1 MKRLIILFLLIVG
14 FTSADAQEYKAKE
27 IYIHF
32 FSPAPIADIEAI
44 SNSATANLNIAKKEV
59 EITINIASF
68 KFKKALMQTHFN
80 EKYIESDKFP
90 TASFKGKF
98 TDNISLN
105 KDGVYQF
112 DIEGKFNI
120 HGVERA
126 KTVLCKIIV
135 KDQKIVF
142 ETNFKLLSADFKI
155 KAPDIIYRKV
165 GQEVTIDVAGKLFK
179 E

>member
-1 MKRLIILFLLIVG
+1 MRYFIFFFLLILGCSSVK
-14 FTSADAQEYKAKE
+14 AQEYQAKE
-27 IYIHF
+27 IYVHF

-44 SNSATANLNIAKKEV
+44 SNSATASLDLAKKEV
-59 EITINIASF
+59 EITMNVASF

-80 EKYIESDKFP
+80 EKYIESDKYP
-90 TASFKGKF
+90 TASFKGRF
-98 TDNISLN
+98 TDNINLN

-120 HGVERA
+120 HGVERI
-126 KTVLCKIIV
+126 KTIPCKIIV
-135 KDQKIVF
+135 KEQKIVF
-142 ETNFKLLSADFKI
+142 ETNFRLLSADFKI

-165 GQEVTIDVAGKLFK
+165 GQEVTIDATGVLVK

>member
-1 MKRLIILFLLIVG
+1 MKHFIIVFFLILG
-14 FTSADAQEYKAKE
+14 FQQANAQDYGAKE
-27 IYIHF
+27 IYVHF

-44 SNSATANLNIAKKEV
+44 SNSATASLDLTKKEV
-59 EITINIASF
+59 EITMNVASF

-98 TDNISLN
+98 TDNINLS

-120 HGVERA
+120 HGVERT
-126 KTVLCKIIV
+126 KTVPCKIIV

-165 GQEVTIDVAGKLFK
+165 GQEVTIDVTGILIK

>member
-1 MKRLIILFLLIVG
+1 MKYFIVILFLILT
-14 FTSADAQEYKAKE
+14 FQSAKAQTYQAKE

-44 SNSATANLNIAKKEV
+44 SNSATASLDLAKKEV
-59 EITINIASF
+59 EISMNVASF

-80 EKYIESDKFP
+80 EKYIESDKYP
-90 TASFKGKF
+90 TAIFKGKF
-98 TDNISLN
+98 VDNINLN
-105 KDGVYQF
+105 KDGIYPFNV
-112 DIEGKFNI
+112 EGRFNI

-126 KTVLCKIIV
+126 KAIPCKIIV

-165 GQEVTIDVAGKLFK
+165 GQEVSIDATGILIK

>member
-1 MKRLIILFLLIVG
+1 MKQFIIVLFLIFRFQEL
-14 FTSADAQEYKAKE
+14 SAQDYRAKE

-44 SNSATANLNIAKKEV
+44 SNRAVADLHLAKKEV
-59 EITINIASF
+59 EMTINIASF

-80 EKYIESDKFP
+80 EKYMESDKFP

-98 TDNISLN
+98 IDNFNLN

-112 DIEGKFNI
+112 NVEGKFKI
-120 HGVERA
+120 HGVEKN
-126 KTVLCKIIV
+126 KTVPCKIIV
-135 KDQKIVF
+135 KDQKIVL
-142 ETNFKLLSADFKI
+142 ETKFKLLSADFKI

-165 GQEVTIDVAGKLFK
+165 GQEVTIDVTGILVK